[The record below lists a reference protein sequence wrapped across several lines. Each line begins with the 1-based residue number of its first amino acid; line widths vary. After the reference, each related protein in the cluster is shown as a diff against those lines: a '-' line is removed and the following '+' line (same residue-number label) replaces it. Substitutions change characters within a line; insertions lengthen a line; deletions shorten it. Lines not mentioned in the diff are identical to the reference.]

1 MEEYLGGRS
10 GKQPVRLRSE
20 VDALVVAGETMIH
33 RDAATIAA
41 LLDASPPERVLARQA
56 VAAPLFNLRPGL
68 VGTAI
73 RAPELGS

>member
-1 MEEYLGGRS
+1 MGEYRGGRL

-41 LLDASPPERVLARQA
+41 LFDAGPPERVLVRQA
-56 VAAPLFNLRPGL
+56 LAAPLFNPRPGL
-68 VGTAI
+68 VGTAT